1 MNQPSPITVLVVDDH
16 KVVRRGFMRLLETE
30 PGFQVLG
37 EAGDGKSAVHM
48 VQELTPDVV
57 LMDIRMPELDGIE
70 ATRRITRTS
79 DSRVVVLTTF
89 DLDEYVYDA
98 LVAGASGF
106 LLKECSPADLIQ
118 SVQVAAHGSAL
129 LSASLTSRLVEKFV
143 TRPAASTSV
152 DARIGSLSPRELEVF
167 CLVARGRV

>member
-70 ATRRITRTS
+70 ATRQITRTS
-79 DSRVVVLTTF
+79 DSRVVVL
-89 DLDEYVYDA
+89 DD
-98 LVAGASGF
+98 
-106 LLKECSPADLIQ
+106 I
-118 SVQVAAHGSAL
+118 
-129 LSASLTSRLVEKFV
+129 
-143 TRPAASTSV
+143 RP
-152 DARIGSLSPRELEVF
+152 R
-167 CLVARGRV
+167 